1 MHRLPLT
8 ACVIAALAFSAAPCA
23 AQDSYPSRP
32 VRIIVGFGPASAA
45 DIVARVLAQRLGQ
58 SMHQQFV
65 VETRPGAGSNIAA
78 EYVARAPK
86 DGYTLLMATVAN
98 TINSAMMPHLAFNFQ
113 KDLAPITL
121 VTAVPILL
129 AANPGLGIHDVRE
142 LIALAKQKPEQIL
155 FGSSG
160 TATGAHLA
168 GELFNT
174 MAGVRLVHVPYPG
187 SAQALTDLVAGR
199 ISLMFSAASTTLP
212 HVQSGQLVAL
222 AVAQSR
228 RAALAPDVPSMAEAG
243 LPGFDTSVWFG
254 LLAPAG
260 TPPEIVAALAREVN
274 AALKSD
280 DVIAPLRAQ
289 GMEPI
294 GGGPAEFAAH
304 IASETAKWAP
314 VVEAA
319 GLKK

>member
-1 MHRLPLT
+1 MCRIALI
-8 ACVIAALAFSAAPCA
+8 ACLFATLLAAAPSA
-23 AQDSYPSRP
+23 AQDAYPSRP

-98 TINSAMMPHLAFNFQ
+98 ATNAAMMPHLSFDFQ
-113 KDLAPITL
+113 NDLAPVTL

-129 AANPGLGIHDVRE
+129 AAHPSLGVRDVRG
-142 LIALAKQKPEQIL
+142 LIALARQKPGQVL

-160 TATGAHLA
+160 TGTAAHLA

-174 MAGVRLVHVPYPG
+174 MAGVKLVHVPYPG
-187 SAQALTDLVAGR
+187 SAQALTDLIAGR
-199 ISLMFSAASTTLP
+199 IGLSFGAASTTLP
-212 HVQSGQLVAL
+212 HVKAGELVAL
-222 AVAQSR
+222 AMAQSKR
-228 RAALAPDVPSMAEAG
+228 SAIAPDVPSMAEAG
-243 LPGFDTSVWFG
+243 LPGFDTAVWFG

-260 TPPEIVAALAREVN
+260 TPADVISTLSREVN
-274 AALKSD
+274 AALKTD
-280 DVIAPLRAQ
+280 EVTAPLRAQ

-294 GGGPAEFAAH
+294 GGSPAEFAAY
-304 IASETAKWAP
+304 IGNEIAKWTP

>member
-1 MHRLPLT
+1 MHRL
-8 ACVIAALAFSAAPCA
+8 ALAACLVASLLAAAAAA
-23 AQDSYPSRP
+23 AQDAYPSRP
-32 VRIIVGFGPASAA
+32 VRIVVGFGPASAA

-65 VETRPGAGSNIAA
+65 VETRPGAGSSIAA
-78 EYVARAPK
+78 EYVARAPH

-98 TINSAMMPHLAFNFQ
+98 TINPAIMPHLSFDFQ
-113 KDLAPITL
+113 NDLAPVTL

-129 AANPGLGIHDVRE
+129 AAHPSLGARDVRG
-142 LIALAKQKPEQIL
+142 LIALAKQKPDEVL

-160 TATGAHLA
+160 TGTGAHLA
-168 GELFNT
+168 GEMFNT
-174 MAGVRLVHVPYPG
+174 MAGVKLVHVPYPG
-187 SAQALTDLVAGR
+187 SAQALTDLIAGR
-199 ISLMFSAASTTLP
+199 IGLMFGAASTTLP
-212 HVQSGQLVAL
+212 HVQAGELVAL
-222 AVAQSR
+222 AMAQSKR
-228 RAALAPDVPSMAEAG
+228 SGIAPDVPSMAEAG

-260 TPPEIVAALAREVN
+260 TPPEIIAALSREVN
-274 AALKSD
+274 AVLKTD
-280 DVIAPLRAQ
+280 EVIAPLRAQ

-294 GGGPAEFAAH
+294 GGSPAEFATY
-304 IASETAKWAP
+304 IGNEIAKWKP

>member
-8 ACVIAALAFSAAPCA
+8 ACVIAALAFSAAPSA

-32 VRIIVGFGPASAA
+32 VRIVVGFGPASAA

-65 VETRPGAGSNIAA
+65 VETRPGAGSSIAA
-78 EYVARAPK
+78 EYVARAPH

-98 TINSAMMPHLAFNFQ
+98 TINPAIMPRLSFDFQ
-113 KDLAPITL
+113 KDLAPVTL

-129 AANPGLGIHDVRE
+129 AAHPSLGVRDVRG
-142 LIALAKQKPEQIL
+142 LIALAKQKPGEVL

-160 TATGAHLA
+160 TGTGAHLA
-168 GELFNT
+168 GEMFNT
-174 MAGVRLVHVPYPG
+174 MAGVKLVHVPYPG
-187 SAQALTDLVAGR
+187 SAQALTDLIAGR
-199 ISLMFSAASTTLP
+199 IGLMFGAASTTLP
-212 HVQSGQLVAL
+212 HVQAGALVAL
-222 AVAQSR
+222 AMAQSKR
-228 RAALAPDVPSMAEAG
+228 SGIAPDVPSMAEAG
-243 LPGFDTSVWFG
+243 LPGFDTAVWFG

-260 TPPEIVAALAREVN
+260 TPAEIISALSRDVN

-280 DVIAPLRAQ
+280 DVITPLRAQ

-294 GGGPAEFAAH
+294 GGSPAEFAAY

>member
-1 MHRLPLT
+1 MHRLARV
-8 ACVIAALAFSAAPCA
+8 ACLAASLLAAAPVV
-23 AQDSYPSRP
+23 AQDAYPSRP
-32 VRIIVGFGPASAA
+32 VRIVVGFGPASAA

-98 TINSAMMPHLAFNFQ
+98 TTNAAMMPRLSFDFQ

-129 AANPGLGIHDVRE
+129 AANPQLGVRDVPA
-142 LIALAKQKPEQIL
+142 LIALAKQKPDAIIY
-155 FGSSG
+155 GSSG
-160 TATGAHLA
+160 TGTAAHLA

-174 MAGVRLVHVPYPG
+174 MAGVKLVHVPYPG
-187 SAQALTDLVAGR
+187 SAQALTDLIAGR
-199 ISLMFSAASTTLP
+199 IGLMFGAASTTLP
-212 HVQSGQLVAL
+212 HVQAGELVAL
-222 AVAQSR
+222 AMAQSR
-228 RAALAPDVPSMAEAG
+228 RSGIAPDVPSMAEAG
-243 LPGFDTSVWFG
+243 LPGFDTAVWFG

-260 TPPEIVAALAREVN
+260 TPPEIVSVLSREVN
-274 AALKSD
+274 AALKTD
-280 DVIAPLRAQ
+280 EVIAPLRAQ

-294 GGGPAEFAAH
+294 GGSPAEFATY
-304 IASETAKWAP
+304 IGNEIAKWKP

-319 GLKK
+319 GLRK

>member
-1 MHRLPLT
+1 MHRLAPATCLI
-8 ACVIAALAFSAAPCA
+8 ASLLAALPAA
-23 AQDSYPSRP
+23 AQDVYPSRP

-65 VETRPGAGSNIAA
+65 VETRPGAGSSIAA
-78 EYVARAPK
+78 DYVARAPK

-98 TINSAMMPHLAFNFQ
+98 TVNAAMTPNPSFDFQ
-113 KDLAPITL
+113 RDLAPVTL

-129 AANPGLGIHDVRE
+129 AAHPSLGVHDVRG
-142 LIALAKQKPEQIL
+142 LIALAKQKPGEVL

-160 TATGAHLA
+160 TGTAAHLA

-174 MAGVRLVHVPYPG
+174 RAGVKLVHVPYPG
-187 SAQALTDLVAGR
+187 SAQAMTDMIAGR
-199 ISLMFSAASTTLP
+199 IGLSFGAASTTLP
-212 HVQSGQLVAL
+212 HVKAGELVAL
-222 AVAQSR
+222 AMAQSKR
-228 RAALAPDVPSMAEAG
+228 SAIAPDVPSMAEAG
-243 LPGFDTSVWFG
+243 LPGFDTAVWFG

-260 TPPEIVAALAREVN
+260 TPPEIISVLSREVN
-274 AALKSD
+274 AALKAEE
-280 DVIAPLRAQ
+280 VIAPLRAQ

-294 GGGPAEFAAH
+294 GGSPAEFATH
-304 IASETAKWAP
+304 IGNEIAKWTP

-319 GLKK
+319 GLRK

>member
-1 MHRLPLT
+1 MHRVRLV
-8 ACVIAALAFSAAPCA
+8 ACLIACLIVASPAS
-23 AQDSYPSRP
+23 AQDGYPSRP
-32 VRIIVGFGPASAA
+32 VRIVVGFGPASAA

-58 SMHQQFV
+58 RMRQQFV
-65 VETRPGAGSNIAA
+65 VETRPGAGSNIAT

-98 TINSAMMPHLAFNFQ
+98 TVNSSMMPHLAFNFQ
-113 KDLAPITL
+113 KDLAPVTL

-129 AANPGLGIHDVRE
+129 AANPGLGIHTVRE
-142 LIALAKQKPEQIL
+142 LIALAKAKPEPIL

-160 TATGAHLA
+160 TGTGAHLA

-174 MAGVRLVHVPYPG
+174 MAGVKLVHVPYPG
-187 SAQALTDLVAGR
+187 SAQALTDLIAGR

-212 HVQSGQLVAL
+212 YVQSGELVAL
-222 AVAQSR
+222 AVAQSTR
-228 RAALAPDVPSMAEAG
+228 SAITPDVPSIGEEG

-260 TPPEIVAALAREVN
+260 TPPDVISTLSGEVN
-274 AALKSD
+274 DALKSD
-280 DVIAPLRAQ
+280 EVIAALRAQ

-294 GGGPAEFAAH
+294 GGTPADFAAH
-304 IASETAKWAP
+304 IARETAKWAP
-314 VVEAA
+314 IVEAA
-319 GLKK
+319 GLRK

>member
-1 MHRLPLT
+1 MRRVALE
-8 ACVIAALAFSAAPCA
+8 ACLIASLIAAAPAA
-23 AQDSYPSRP
+23 AQDAYPSRP

-65 VETRPGAGSNIAA
+65 VETRPGAGSNIAT
-78 EYVARAPK
+78 EYVARAPN

-98 TINSAMMPHLAFNFQ
+98 TINPAMTPKLSFDFQ
-113 KDLAPITL
+113 KDLAPVTL

-129 AANPGLGIHDVRE
+129 AAHPSLGVRDVHG
-142 LIALAKQKPEQIL
+142 LIALAKAKSGEVL

-160 TATGAHLA
+160 TGTGAHLA

-187 SAQALTDLVAGR
+187 SAQALTDLISGR
-199 ISLMFSAASTTLP
+199 IGLTFGAASTTLP
-212 HVQSGQLVAL
+212 HVRAGELVAL
-222 AVAQSR
+222 AMAQSKR
-228 RAALAPDVPSMAEAG
+228 SALAPDVPSMAEAG
-243 LPGFDTSVWFG
+243 LPGFDTPVWFG

-260 TPPEIVAALAREVN
+260 TPPEIISALSREVN
-274 AALKSD
+274 AALKTD
-280 DVIAPLRAQ
+280 EVIAPLRAQ

-294 GGGPAEFAAH
+294 GGTPAEFATY
-304 IASETAKWAP
+304 IADEIAKWTP
-314 VVEAA
+314 VVDAA
-319 GLKK
+319 GLRK